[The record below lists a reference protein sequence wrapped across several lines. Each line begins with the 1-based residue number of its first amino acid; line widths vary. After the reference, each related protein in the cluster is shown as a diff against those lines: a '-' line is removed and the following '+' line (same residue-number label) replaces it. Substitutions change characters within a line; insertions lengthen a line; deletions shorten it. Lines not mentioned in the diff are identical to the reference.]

1 MRVRRRA
8 YENTK
13 AKANGASTLGGCG
26 AGERVGFP
34 WETQWEAPRVDKE
47 EREGGQKKNR
57 KGEKIKK
64 KKERKKK
71 IKTSQTFH
79 FFLTRNCLVKDF
91 TKLFRLRQ

>member
-1 MRVRRRA
+1 
-8 YENTK
+8 
-13 AKANGASTLGGCG
+13 
-26 AGERVGFP
+26 
-34 WETQWEAPRVDKE
+34 VDKE

-64 KKERKKK
+64 KKERKK